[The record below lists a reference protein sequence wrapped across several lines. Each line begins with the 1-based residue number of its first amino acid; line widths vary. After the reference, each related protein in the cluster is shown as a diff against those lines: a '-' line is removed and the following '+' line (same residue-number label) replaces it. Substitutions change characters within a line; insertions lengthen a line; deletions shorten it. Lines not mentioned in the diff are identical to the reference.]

1 MSHLETTSPSTAGP
15 HPPGYEIAA
24 GYRLIDH
31 MRRGGDCDTYDAWS
45 DERYTRV
52 FIKTV
57 RPDCGAQDDYACRLV
72 QHEGRL
78 LLSFTHPH
86 IARAYELVDS
96 HDGSPVLIMETL
108 SGPNV
113 RGMLAKTQR
122 PLGIES
128 VVHLGKQLC
137 SALRY
142 IHDRGYLHLDVKPS
156 NIIAHGGHARLI
168 DFALSRPPGPC
179 TERHG
184 TRFAMAPEQVR
195 VGMLGAATDVWGTG
209 LVLYEAATGVHP
221 FLREDA
227 ATSFEETSLEEYYPQ
242 IAGPAAPVRSWRELP
257 PAMAAAI
264 DACLEPESER
274 RPTLAELDEVLSAEA
289 ERSQQATR
297 APGSGQGTRA

>member
-1 MSHLETTSPSTAGP
+1 MSHLGTASTEQGP
-15 HPPGYEIAA
+15 YPPGHEIAT

-72 QHEGRL
+72 QHEGRF
-78 LLSFTHPH
+78 LLSFTQMT

-113 RGMLAKTQR
+113 RGMLARTQG
-122 PLGIES
+122 PLSTTS
-128 VVHLGKQLC
+128 VAHLGRQLC
-137 SALRY
+137 AALRY

-184 TRFAMAPEQVR
+184 TRFAMAPEQVL
-195 VGMLGAATDVWGTG
+195 GGELGAATDVWGAG

-221 FLREDA
+221 FLRETG
-227 ATSFEETSLEEYYPQ
+227 ATTCEETSLEEYSPQ
-242 IAGPAAPVRSWRELP
+242 IAEAAAPVGTWRELP
-257 PAMAAAI
+257 PAMAAVI
-264 DACLEPESER
+264 
-274 RPTLAELDEVLSAEA
+274 
-289 ERSQQATR
+289 
-297 APGSGQGTRA
+297 